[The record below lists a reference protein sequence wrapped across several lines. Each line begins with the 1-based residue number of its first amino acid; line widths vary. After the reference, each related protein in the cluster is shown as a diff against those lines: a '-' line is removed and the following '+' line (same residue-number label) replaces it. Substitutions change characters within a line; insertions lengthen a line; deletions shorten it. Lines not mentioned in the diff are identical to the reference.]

1 MALTLTLPP
10 PPFMSASLVRSLYNN
25 IVPPSR
31 LGHGADFHLF
41 KEGVEPKWEDA
52 KCATGG
58 KWTAN
63 IPKTPNS
70 KQLLDTYWLHT
81 VPTLTVPT
89 SLLIL
94 PSQVG
99 FPCPLSLSYSP
110 PPPSP
115 LTQLLAIIGEQ
126 FTEGEDICGVVVS
139 VRNKQDRVSLWT
151 STASNEAA
159 QTSLGKEFKSVLDIP
174 DRQTM
179 GFMAH
184 VRSPRPYSLSNHLRI
199 EYKGMISKLWTM
211 SGPAIVLYTQ
221 TCVIKQAVD
230 DIMKMH
236 TPHYWFTLCMRHC
249 EIHRTAKGSRL
260 RY

>member
-1 MALTLTLPP
+1 MADRPVDAPEEGEIPDFGKKHPLENRWTLWFDNPSKNSKQS
-10 PPFMSASLVRSLYNN
+10 SATWGQSLRAVYTFDTVEDFWCLYNN

-81 VPTLTVPT
+81 
-89 SLLIL
+89 
-94 PSQVG
+94 
-99 FPCPLSLSYSP
+99 
-110 PPPSP
+110 
-115 LTQLLAIIGEQ
+115 LLAIIGEQ

-184 VRSPRPYSLSNHLRI
+184 QDAMADSRRAKDR
-199 EYKGMISKLWTM
+199 
-211 SGPAIVLYTQ
+211 YT
-221 TCVIKQAVD
+221 V
-230 DIMKMH
+230 
-236 TPHYWFTLCMRHC
+236 
-249 EIHRTAKGSRL
+249 
-260 RY
+260 